1 MKGEK
6 HVFKNK
12 MIKEGK
18 QNADEDVLGES
29 KGCRQQTKEI
39 WWWNTEVQA
48 TSRLKRVFFFFLMS
62 WNLTKPPR

>member
-1 MKGEK
+1 
-6 HVFKNK
+6 

-48 TSRLKRVFFFFLMS
+48 TSRLKRVFFFS
-62 WNLTKPPR
+62 